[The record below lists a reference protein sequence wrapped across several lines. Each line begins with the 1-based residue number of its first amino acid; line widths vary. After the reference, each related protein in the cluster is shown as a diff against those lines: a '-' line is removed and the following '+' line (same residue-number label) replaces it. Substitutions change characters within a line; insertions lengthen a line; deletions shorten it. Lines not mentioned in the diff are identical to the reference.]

1 MKRANSRKT
10 IAVFTAALLAVLVL
24 LAVAPLA
31 QAASYEEIKLVKLIN
46 GYWATRGISELVLLD
61 KLSNAAH
68 SHSADMAA
76 DNYFSHD
83 SQNGA
88 NFADRIKATGYS
100 ANTSLG
106 ENIAAGMWK
115 AADVFNAWKQSP
127 GHNSIMLG
135 KDYKAIGVSRVLGP
149 ESDYQWYWT
158 ADFGGVVD
166 SSAKIAQVSESGN
179 WAYGYIQ
186 WLVKQKALSGYPD
199 GTFRPDNPITRAEFS
214 ALIVKALD
222 IPING
227 TKVFK
232 DTKRHWAK
240 AYISTLANRGYIN
253 GYADGSFRPDSLIT
267 RAEMVKV
274 ISKTGGLKLTTNN
287 QSFSDIAGHWA
298 KSYIL
303 IASSNNIISGYPNGK
318 FRPNTICLRA
328 DAAAC
333 MYRLL
338 SR

>member
-1 MKRANSRKT
+1 M
-10 IAVFTAALLAVLVL
+10 
-24 LAVAPLA
+24 APFA

-46 GYWATRGISELVLLD
+46 DYRSNRGLGELVLVD

-68 SHSADMAA
+68 AHSADMAA
-76 DNYFSHD
+76 NNYFSHD

-100 ANTSLG
+100 PNTSLG

-115 AADVFNAWKQSP
+115 AAEVFNAWKQSP
-127 GHNSIMLG
+127 GHNGIMLS

-158 ADFGGVVD
+158 ADFGGVVG
-166 SSAKIAQVSESGN
+166 SSVKIAQVSESGN
-179 WAYGYIQ
+179 WAYSYIQ
-186 WLVKQKALSGYPD
+186 WLVKKKAVSGYPD
-199 GTFRPDNPITRAEFS
+199 GTFRPENPITRAEFA

-222 IPING
+222 FPING

-240 AYISTLANRGYIN
+240 AYVSTLANRGCIN

-274 ISKTGGLKLTTNN
+274 ISKAGSLKPATSN
-287 QSFSDIAGHWA
+287 QSFTDIAGHWA

-318 FRPNTICLRA
+318 FRPNTLCLRA
-328 DAAAC
+328 DTAAC
-333 MYRLL
+333 IYRLL
-338 SR
+338 NN